1 MGVKWLQ
8 AKRAI
13 SISQPQ
19 LITLTLSPIFG
30 HAYEKT
36 VADCI
41 ARWQRLKGTN
51 VFFLTG
57 TDEHGKKIQSS
68 AEKAGKK
75 PREFVDEQ
83 VKFFHKLCTQWNI
96 SNDRFIRT
104 TESAHENMCRDI
116 FQKVLNNGDI
126 YLGTY
131 EGLYCTA
138 CEAFYLEK
146 DLSGGLCPV
155 HKRPVEALKEESYFF
170 KMSKYQKQLL
180 DFFEKTPEFI
190 FPVRRR
196 QEIIN
201 RVKEGL
207 KDLSVSRTSFEWGIP
222 LKNNPKHVIYVWFDA
237 LLNYLS
243 GVDYPSAKSKKFWPA
258 DMHVIGKD
266 ILWFHSVIWPAILF
280 SAGIEPP
287 KKVFVHGFI
296 NAASV
301 EKLSKTTGNMIDPFE
316 LASTY
321 GTDTVRYYLLRDI
334 PLGEDGNFSTEL
346 LIERH
351 NSELANDLGNL
362 LNRTMALSEKKL
374 NNIVPKAKTDP
385 ELAKK
390 LNLEKII
397 SSMDK
402 LETHVALAE
411 IFTFASACNKY
422 VNDSQ
427 VWNLEGEKAE
437 IALYSLLDSLRVI
450 AILLLP
456 FIPQTAERISKQLN
470 APLGNLGDVKFG
482 LLKAGTKLGSREIL
496 FKKIETRK

>member
-1 MGVKWLQ
+1 M
-8 AKRAI
+8 
-13 SISQPQ
+13 
-19 LITLTLSPIFG
+19 
-30 HAYEKT
+30 
-36 VADCI
+36 
-41 ARWQRLKGTN
+41 
-51 VFFLTG
+51 
-57 TDEHGKKIQSS
+57 
-68 AEKAGKK
+68 
-75 PREFVDEQ
+75 
-83 VKFFHKLCTQWNI
+83 
-96 SNDRFIRT
+96 
-104 TESAHENMCRDI
+104 
-116 FQKVLNNGDI
+116 
-126 YLGTY
+126 
-131 EGLYCTA
+131 
-138 CEAFYLEK
+138 
-146 DLSGGLCPV
+146 
-155 HKRPVEALKEESYFF
+155 
-170 KMSKYQKQLL
+170 
-180 DFFEKTPEFI
+180 
-190 FPVRRR
+190 
-196 QEIIN
+196 
-201 RVKEGL
+201 
-207 KDLSVSRTSFEWGIP
+207 
-222 LKNNPKHVIYVWFDA
+222 
-237 LLNYLS
+237 
-243 GVDYPSAKSKKFWPA
+243 
-258 DMHVIGKD
+258 
-266 ILWFHSVIWPAILF
+266 
-280 SAGIEPP
+280 
-287 KKVFVHGFI
+287 HGFI
-296 NAASV
+296 NAASG

-496 FKKIETRK
+496 FKKIETKK